1 MKTIQQAFDKYIG
14 RNRPAYVD
22 KGLPAFA
29 DVARIVH
36 ATGGIVSAAHLRYRA
51 TLDVLERSKFSDPPT
66 IGEIAV
72 ACAISYVEFRIP
84 DLDWKPSRPQLAAWY
99 DRFCEFPS
107 MKATVPAQP

>member
-1 MKTIQQAFDKYIG
+1 MGAFLVRRLLQGALVVFVAATATFLLLHLAPGDPIG
-14 RNRPAYVD
+14 
-22 KGLPAFA
+22 
-29 DVARIVH
+29 
-36 ATGGIVSAAHLRYRA
+36 A